1 MALDHEDRQAIG
13 EFVFRHSF
21 SQARRSGVQEVEV
34 KVEAESHGKQE
45 DRDA

>member
-13 EFVFRHSF
+13 EFVFRHSL
-21 SQARRSGVQEVEV
+21 SQARRGGMQEVEV
-34 KVEAESHGKQE
+34 KAEAESHGKKE